1 MVALSPERAATPAGE
16 TAVHKLL
23 GLNVLSLKQQP
34 PYLRQGADCIRI
46 ERVLLAAGPHRN
58 LVENY
63 CLRGGSSVRCDAYP
77 SVSQRQTFDP
87 FGRGSIKM
95 IGQFRREQ
103 KLILP
108 AAAGLKDDS

>member
-1 MVALSPERAATPAGE
+1 MVALRPERAATLAGE

-23 GLNVLSLKQQP
+23 GLNVLAFEKQP
-34 PYLRQGADCIRI
+34 SYLRKGGNCIRI
-46 ERVLLAAGPHRN
+46 ERVLLASSPHRN
-58 LVENY
+58 LVEHY
-63 CLRGGSSVRCDAYP
+63 RLRGGSSVRCDAYP

-108 AAAGLKDDS
+108 TAAGLKDDS